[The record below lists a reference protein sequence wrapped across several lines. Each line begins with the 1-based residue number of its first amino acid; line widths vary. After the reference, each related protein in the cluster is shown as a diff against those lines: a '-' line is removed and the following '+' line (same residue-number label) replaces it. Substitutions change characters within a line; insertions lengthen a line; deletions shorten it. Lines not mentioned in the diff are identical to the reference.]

1 MRHVVLVD
9 GSGVFVKVNQSPVD
23 SPREWADSVS
33 ARVFP
38 AVARAP
44 QGPAPRWW
52 NHPVAVMY
60 ATVLCAA
67 AVFAAPVTASGVLA
81 VLVVVGGVG
90 LATAAEI
97 NRQRWSTSRCH
108 AEQEAAWVAAQ
119 SGYQVAADEAGLR
132 WLAGEQWRP
141 VTVDHHGGWWH
152 ACLDATGASSVED
165 AA

>member
-1 MRHVVLVD
+1 M
-9 GSGVFVKVNQSPVD
+9 KVNQSPVD

-44 QGPAPRWW
+44 QGLAPRWW

-141 VTVDHHGGWWH
+141 VTVDHHRGWWH

>member
-1 MRHVVLVD
+1 
-9 GSGVFVKVNQSPVD
+9 VFVKVNQSPVD
-23 SPREWADSVS
+23 SPWEWAGSVS

-38 AVARAP
+38 SVARTP

-67 AVFAAPVTASGVLA
+67 AVFAAPVAASGVLA
-81 VLVVVGGVG
+81 VLVVVAGVG

-97 NRQRWSTSRCH
+97 NRQRWSTSRRH
-108 AEQEAAWVAAQ
+108 AEQEAAWVATQ
-119 SGYQVAADEAGLR
+119 SGYQVGTDEAGLR
-132 WLAGEQWRP
+132 WLAGEHWRP
-141 VTVDHHGGWWH
+141 VTVDQHGGWWH
-152 ACLDATGASSVED
+152 ARLDATGMSSVED